1 MNAPAQELDFGQ
13 ARRLEAQL
21 AMRAVL
27 GRMEKEP
34 FTAQRLMPGQ
44 LVHEFAD
51 IDEAAVNYFRGALE
65 SFLVGLGVEVR
76 VILDGTAS
84 LDIKAMM
91 ASLAPYET
99 VVIGGTVPGNALE
112 QGRKAT
118 AQIAEACVEMVR
130 VLLGTAIAAAAE
142 DCAADERIVVV
153 FRGPPEI
160 GGRIDFTTGQMGG
173 VCRIHAVVYCEREQR
188 VSYLLGSVHGQP
200 KRLAMGWQFPL
211 VEQIY
216 GPNRLRW
223 RDLRSPD
230 YELAPAAEVAS

>member
-1 MNAPAQELDFGQ
+1 MNEPAQALDFGQ

-27 GRMEKEP
+27 GRLEKEP
-34 FTAQRLMPGQ
+34 FHGQRLLPGQ

-51 IDEAAVNYFRGALE
+51 IDEAAVNYFRSALE
-65 SFLVGLGVEVR
+65 SFLVGLGVDVQ
-76 VILDGTAS
+76 VIPEGTAS
-84 LDIKAMM
+84 S
-91 ASLAPYET
+91 SLAPFDT

-142 DCAADERIVVV
+142 DCAADERVVV
-153 FRGPPEI
+153 LFREAPEI
-160 GGRIDFTTGQMGG
+160 GGRIDFATGNMGG
-173 VCRIHAVVYCEREQR
+173 ICRIRAAVYCEREMR
-188 VSYLLGSVHGQP
+188 VSYLLGSAHGQP
-200 KRLAMGWQFPL
+200 KHIAMGWEFPL